1 MNKAA
6 DTYRRKL
13 TTPERALQGLP
24 RRATAVLGFF
34 SAQPPG
40 LVQALADAIAAGEF
54 DELRLVYMHATEATA
69 AALMKLELCDVLKL
83 RPCYMGP
90 AERALVLQAQPSGR
104 KVVDYVA
111 ASFSAVP
118 RIIRA
123 LPQVDVL
130 PLQVS
135 AMDRAGYFSLGLSGA
150 YSLAA
155 LECAKRIVVEVNP
168 NLPRT
173 FGAGLLHVD
182 AVSAIVEGHSA
193 IPVLGEAPAGP
204 VDEQIA
210 GLITAMIPDR
220 ACVQFGI
227 GAVPNMVAGKLSD
240 HKDLGVHTELLADG
254 LAGLIECGAVS
265 NRCKQINRGKNV
277 FNVAMGSQRM
287 YELMHDN
294 PSMECWP
301 ADYVND
307 PRVIGQNDN
316 VVSVN
321 AMIEV
326 DLAGQVNA
334 EFLLGHQFSA
344 VGGQLD
350 FVQGAGY
357 SKGGKSIIAAHAT
370 AAGGKVSRI
379 VPRLQG
385 PATDPRIETQYVVT
399 EYGVCELRGKSS
411 SERALGL
418 IGIAHPSFRDD
429 LLAEA
434 RRLHLVG

>member
-1 MNKAA
+1 MSNPV
-6 DTYRRKL
+6 DTYQRKL
-13 TTPERALQGLP
+13 TTPELALKGLP
-24 RRATAVLGFF
+24 RRSTAVLGFY
-34 SAQPPG
+34 SAQPPS
-40 LVQALADAIAAGEF
+40 LVQALADAIGAGDF
-54 DELRLVYMHATEATA
+54 DELRLLYMHGTEATA
-69 AALMKLELCDVLKL
+69 AALMKLEFCEVLKL

-90 AERALVLQAQPSGR
+90 AERALVLEGQKSGR
-104 KVVDYVA
+104 KVVDFVA

-123 LPQVDVL
+123 QPQIDVF

-135 AMDRAGYFSLGLSGA
+135 AMDRAGYFSLGLTGA

-155 LECAKRIVVEVNP
+155 LECAQRVVVEVNP
-168 NLPRT
+168 NMPRT

-182 AVSAIVEGHSA
+182 AVSAIVEGHSP
-193 IPVLGEAPAGP
+193 IPVLGAAPAGP

-210 GLITAMIPDR
+210 GIVAAMIPDR

-227 GAVPNMVAGKLSD
+227 GAVPNMVASRLTD

-254 LAGLIECGAVS
+254 IAELIACGAVT
-265 NRCKQINRGKNV
+265 NRYKQINLGKNV

-287 YELMHDN
+287 YDLMHDN
-294 PSMECWP
+294 PTMECWP

-307 PRVIGQNDN
+307 PRIIGRNDN
-316 VVSVN
+316 MISVN

-379 VPRLQG
+379 VSRLQG
-385 PATDPRIETQYVVT
+385 PATDPRIETHYIVT
-399 EYGVCELRGKSS
+399 EYGACDLRGKSS
-411 SERALGL
+411 SERARGL
-418 IGIAHPSFRDD
+418 IAIAHPSFRDG

-434 RRLHLVG
+434 RQLHMID

>member
-1 MNKAA
+1 MTTHAE
-6 DTYRRKL
+6 TYQRKL
-13 TTPERALQGLP
+13 TTPELALKGLP

-34 SAQPPG
+34 SAQPPQ
-40 LVQALADAIAAGEF
+40 LVQALAKAIAAGEF
-54 DELRLVYMHATEATA
+54 DELRLAYMHATEATA
-69 AALMKLELCDVLKL
+69 AALIKLELCDVLKL
-83 RPCYMGP
+83 RPCYLGP
-90 AERALVLQAQPSGR
+90 AERALVLQAQQSGR

-111 ASFSAVP
+111 SSFSAVP
-118 RIIRA
+118 RVIRA
-123 LPQVDVL
+123 QPQIDVF

-135 AMDRAGYFSLGLSGA
+135 AMDRAGYFSLGLTGA

-155 LECAKRIVVEVNP
+155 LERATRIVVEVNP
-168 NLPRT
+168 NMPRT
-173 FGAGLLHVD
+173 FGAGLLHVN
-182 AVSAIVEGHSA
+182 AVSAIVEGNSP
-193 IPVLGEAPAGP
+193 IPVLGDAPAGP

-210 GLITAMIPDR
+210 GIITEMIPDR

-227 GAVPNMVAGKLSD
+227 GAVPNMVAGKLGD

-254 LAGLIECGAVS
+254 IGELIACGAVS
-265 NRCKQINRGKNV
+265 NRYKQIDSGKNV
-277 FNVAMGSQRM
+277 FNVAMGSQHL

-294 PSMECWP
+294 PTMECRP

-307 PRVIGQNDN
+307 PRIIGQNDN

-385 PATDPRIETQYVVT
+385 PATDPRIETQYIVT
-399 EYGVCELRGKSS
+399 EFGACDLRGKSS

-418 IGIAHPSFRDD
+418 IAISHPDFRDA
-429 LLAEA
+429 LLAQA
-434 RRLHLVG
+434 RQLHLV